1 MMNFRRSVLLGM
13 NLVMV
18 FVFVN
23 CGGSDD
29 EVAEF
34 NKPALYWYKQIAH
47 SIKKGSLDKADS
59 YYISL
64 KSEHMRSP
72 LMPTAVMMLAH
83 AHMNEEEYLLANY
96 YLDEYNKRFGD
107 ASSREYTD
115 FMKLKAS
122 FLGVK
127 DVYKDQKLIIDS
139 INDAKTYLGRYPGSD
154 YAPLV
159 NTILIRL
166 HMSQYLLNENIAAL
180 YDRTGK
186 EDAAKIYRN
195 KNKGSVVES
204 SDITPPEQGIVGYVF
219 D

>member
-1 MMNFRRSVLLGM
+1 MALALTFL
-13 NLVMV
+13 
-18 FVFVN
+18 FVG
-23 CGGSDD
+23 CADD
-29 EVAEF
+29 EEVAEF
-34 NKPALYWYKQIAH
+34 NKPALYWYKNIAN
-47 SIKKGSLDKADS
+47 SITRGNLDKADAF
-59 YYISL
+59 YISL

-96 YLDEYNKRFGD
+96 YLDEYNKRFGESD
-107 ASSREYTD
+107 SREYTD

-127 DVYKDQKLIIDS
+127 DVYKDQKLVIDS
-139 INDAKTYLGRYPGSD
+139 INACKTYVYRYPGAA

-159 NTILIRL
+159 NTMLIRL

-186 EDAAKIYRN
+186 PDAAKIYRD
-195 KNKGSVVES
+195 KNIGSVVEMT
-204 SDITPPEQGIVGYVF
+204 DITAPEKGIVGVIF

>member
-1 MMNFRRSVLLGM
+1 M
-13 NLVMV
+13 NLKKSLAAGIVLAL
-18 FVFVN
+18 FIAG
-23 CGGSDD
+23 CGSKD
-29 EVAEF
+29 EVEEF
-34 NKPALYWYKQIAH
+34 NKPALYWYKQIGK
-47 SIKKGSLDKADS
+47 SISRGNMDKADA

-72 LMPTAVMMLAH
+72 LMVTAIMMLAH
-83 AHMNEEEYLLANY
+83 AHMNKEEYLLAGY
-96 YLDEYNKRFGD
+96 YLDEYNKRYGD
-107 ASSREYTD
+107 EWSREYTD

-127 DVYKDQKLIIDS
+127 DVYKDQKLIMDS
-139 INDAKTYLGRYPGSD
+139 IENANIYLMRYPGTS

-159 NTILIRL
+159 KTLLTRL

-186 EDAAKIYRN
+186 PEAAKIYRE
-195 KNKGSVVES
+195 KNKGSVIEMA
-204 SDITPPEQGIVGYVF
+204 DITAPEKSIIGEIF

>member
-1 MMNFRRSVLLGM
+1 M
-13 NLVMV
+13 NLKKSILVGMVMAV
-18 FVFVN
+18 SFLFVG
-23 CGGSDD
+23 CGDEK

-34 NKPALYWYKQIAH
+34 NKPALYWYQKIAS
-47 SIKKGSLDKADS
+47 SITSGNLDKADA

-72 LMPTAVMMLAH
+72 LMPTSLMMLAH

-96 YLDEYNKRFGD
+96 YLDEYNKRFGETE
-107 ASSREYTD
+107 SREYTE

-122 FLGVK
+122 FLGIK
-127 DVYKDQKLIIDS
+127 DVYKDQKLIMDS
-139 INDAKTYLGRYPGSD
+139 IAKAKTYINRYPGST

-186 EDAAKIYRN
+186 PDAAKIYRE
-195 KNKGSVVES
+195 KNKGSVVEMA
-204 SDITPPEQGIVGYVF
+204 DITPPEKGIIGYVF

>member
-1 MMNFRRSVLLGM
+1 M
-13 NLVMV
+13 NLKKSILISLALV
-18 FVFVN
+18 FLFVG
-23 CGGSDD
+23 CSDKD

-34 NKPALYWYKQIAH
+34 NKPALYWYKKIGS
-47 SIKKGSLDKADS
+47 SITNGNMDKADA

-72 LMPTAVMMLAH
+72 LMPTAIMMLAA
-83 AHMNEEEYLLANY
+83 AHMNNEKYLLANY
-96 YLDEYNKRFGD
+96 YLDEYNKRFSHD
-107 ASSREYTD
+107 NSREYVE

-122 FLGVK
+122 FLGLK
-127 DVYKDQKLIIDS
+127 DVYKDQKHIMDGIANANKFIL
-139 INDAKTYLGRYPGSD
+139 RYPGSD

-166 HMSQYLLNENIAAL
+166 HMSLYMLNENIAAL

-186 EDAAKIYRN
+186 LEAAKIYRE
-195 KNKGSVVES
+195 KNSDSVVGM
-204 SDITPPEQGIVGYVF
+204 SDITPPEQGVIGMVF

>member
-1 MMNFRRSVLLGM
+1 MSDLKKIIVAGTALAFL
-13 NLVMV
+13 
-18 FVFVN
+18 FVG
-23 CGGSDD
+23 CTKDD
-29 EVAEF
+29 SVAEF
-34 NKPALYWYKQIAH
+34 NKPALYWYKQIGS
-47 SIKKGSLDKADS
+47 SISNGNMDKADE

-72 LMPTAVMMLAH
+72 LMPTAIMMLAH
-83 AHMNEEEYLLANY
+83 AHMNDEKYLLANY
-96 YLDEYNKRFGD
+96 YLDEYNKRYGEEG
-107 ASSREYTD
+107 SREYTD

-127 DVYKDQKLIIDS
+127 DVYKDQKLIMDS
-139 INDAKTYLGRYPGSD
+139 INNANKYLLRYPGSS

-186 EDAAKIYRN
+186 PEGAKIYRE
-195 KNKGSVVES
+195 KNSDSVVGM
-204 SDITPPEQGIVGYVF
+204 SDITPPEQGVIGMVF